1 MEEPPPDGIEDMQGW
16 GYSIDRREQQTV
28 VEAVKYYQ
36 PPCKKE

>member
-1 MEEPPPDGIEDMQGW
+1 MEEPPPDGVKDVQGW
-16 GYSIDRREQQTV
+16 DYSNDRREQQTV